1 MRDVFSFFELR
12 PAVCTDLDRVHVLT
26 CASAGS
32 SVDLPACTR
41 EKQPPA
47 DEDDEDEDED
57 DVYEQVT
64 VYSST
69 REQDKC
75 VVKGGSS
82 NQQLSAPTLEFQQS
96 FSAPDLKH
104 LSVAQ
109 EDAHKVSSG
118 ASCDQLSSCDPE
130 AAMAAAF
137 KLYEFDEVRPEPLLS
152 TQSHTIHSL
161 LISVSAVRL
170 PVSSDLI

>member
-12 PAVCTDLDRVHVLT
+12 PAVCTDLDRLHVHT

-32 SVDLPACTR
+32 SVDLPAYTR
-41 EKQPPA
+41 EKQLPA
-47 DEDDEDEDED
+47 DEDDEDEEN
-57 DVYEQVT
+57 VYEQVT
-64 VYSST
+64 VYSSA

-75 VVKGGSS
+75 IAKGGSS

-109 EDAHKVSSG
+109 EDAHKVSSV

-152 TQSHTIHSL
+152 TQSYTIQYTHCPYQSL
-161 LISVSAVRL
+161 PSGSRCRLI
-170 PVSSDLI
+170 